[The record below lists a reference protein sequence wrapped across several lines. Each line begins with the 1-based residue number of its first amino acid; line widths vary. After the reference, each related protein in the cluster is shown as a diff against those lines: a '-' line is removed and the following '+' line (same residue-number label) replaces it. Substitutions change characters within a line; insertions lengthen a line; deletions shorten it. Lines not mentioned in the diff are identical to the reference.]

1 MKRTWSVVVV
11 FEDAA
16 TRGQAVEVCD
26 HFVQRFW
33 MDCELAV
40 SWWSWDMLEQPALAQ
55 EAIQKAAEA
64 DLLIFAVRTERDFPK
79 PLQEWV
85 ETWLA
90 MRGERD
96 GALMSLFGKE
106 AEAGEA
112 LAEKHGYL
120 RQVAH
125 RGGMDYLTETPQN
138 LSFSI
143 PDSLDWYAARAE
155 SVTSVL
161 DEILRTQGAPPQ
173 IAIEGRRRLID

>member
-1 MKRTWSVVVV
+1 MKRAWSVVVV

-26 HFVQRFW
+26 HLVKRFW
-33 MDCELAV
+33 TDCEMAV
-40 SWWSWDMLEQPALAQ
+40 SWWSWDMLEQLAPAH

-64 DLLIFAVRTERDFPK
+64 DLLIFAVRTEKDFPT

-96 GALMSLFGKE
+96 GALMSFFGKE
-106 AEAGEA
+106 AEAGGTLTERHA
-112 LAEKHGYL
+112 YL

-125 RGGMDYLTETPQN
+125 RGGMDYLTEAPQN
-138 LSFSI
+138 LSFLI
-143 PDSLDWYAARAE
+143 PDSLDWYATRAE

-161 DEILRTQGAPPQ
+161 DEILHTHGTPPQ
-173 IAIEGRRRLID
+173 IVVEGRGRLID

>member
-1 MKRTWSVVVV
+1 MKRAWSVVVV

-26 HFVQRFW
+26 RFVQRFW
-33 MDCELAV
+33 TDCELGV
-40 SWWSWDMLEQPALAQ
+40 SWWSWDMLEQPAQAQ

-64 DLLIFAVRTERDFPK
+64 DLLIFAVRSERNLPT
-79 PLQEWV
+79 PLQEWI

-96 GALMSLFGKE
+96 GALISLFGKE
-106 AEAGEA
+106 AETGET

-125 RGGMDYLTETPQN
+125 RGGMDYLTETPQS

-143 PDSLDWYAARAE
+143 PDSLDWCSARAE

-161 DEILRTQGAPPQ
+161 DEILRTRGAPPQ
-173 IAIEGRRRLID
+173 IASEGRHRRID